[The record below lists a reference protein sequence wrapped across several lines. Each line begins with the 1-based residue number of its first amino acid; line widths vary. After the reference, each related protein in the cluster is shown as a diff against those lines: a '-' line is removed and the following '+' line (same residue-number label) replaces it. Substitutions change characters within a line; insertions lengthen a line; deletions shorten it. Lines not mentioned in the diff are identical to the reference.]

1 MTSNGVTSDGVSAT
15 GYDAAPG
22 SRLIAIDGPSGT
34 GKSTAARAVAR
45 ALGYGYLDTGALYRI
60 VTLHILDAGI
70 DPADDAA
77 VAAAL
82 PGLAFAPPTDPD
94 RQQHLLAGTD
104 VTARIRQDDVTAAVS
119 AVAANPAVRAFLLG
133 LQREIAYGAPMVVEG
148 RDIGTVIAPDAAVK
162 IYLTADAV
170 VRASRRAKQ
179 NGAGSGAGTDAAS
192 VEAVQRDLDRRDTA
206 DSTRAAAPLEAAADA
221 VLVDSTHHS
230 IDDTTNAVLAV
241 AAERGLLPGAAGQGV
256 PAGSEPVTWFHL
268 HGDDDPVPTGR
279 RPRNVDRG
287 RRIGIALSH
296 LMYRMTVRGEQH
308 MPASG
313 PLVVVSNHT
322 TFADGPM
329 LFGRLPRRISFLVKA
344 EVLVGPLGW
353 LLRTVGQYAID
364 RAAPQREVLL
374 AALAQLKEGGVI
386 GIFPEGQRTDGSVSE
401 VFRGAGWLAARAGA
415 TVVPVAL
422 RGTARP
428 AGRRMKRFRPRVHV
442 LVGRAFTVPRG
453 AGRTAIDAATADIQK
468 HLARLVADLDR
479 GLAARDDYRRRY
491 GRGWRRA

>member
-1 MTSNGVTSDGVSAT
+1 VTAPAH
-15 GYDAAPG
+15 DAARG

-34 GKSTAARAVAR
+34 GKSTVARAVAR
-45 ALGYGYLDTGALYRI
+45 TLGYGYLDTGALYRI
-60 VTLHILDAGI
+60 VTLHVLQAGI

-77 VAAAL
+77 VAAAR
-82 PGLAFAPPTDPD
+82 PGLAIAPPTDPD
-94 RQQHLLAGTD
+94 RQQHRLDGVD
-104 VTARIRQDDVTAAVS
+104 VAARIRADDVTAAVS

-162 IYLTADAV
+162 IYLTADAA
-170 VRASRRAKQ
+170 VRASRRLKQ
-179 NGAGSGAGTDAAS
+179 NAAGADNAPGGRNGSAGPATI
-192 VEAVQRDLDRRDTA
+192 EAVRQDLARRDTA
-206 DSTRAAAPLEAAADA
+206 DSTRVTAPLEAAADA
-221 VLVDSTHHS
+221 VPVDSTHQS
-230 IDDTTNAVLAV
+230 IDETTAAVLAV
-241 AAERGLLPGAAGQGV
+241 AAERGLTLGAVQ
-256 PAGSEPVTWFHL
+256 PAGSLPVTWFHL
-268 HGDDDPVPTGR
+268 HGENDPVPAGR

-296 LMYRMTVRGEQH
+296 LMYRMTVHGEEH

-313 PLVVVSNHT
+313 PLVVVANHT

-386 GIFPEGQRTDGSVSE
+386 GIFPEGQRTDGSVNE

-442 LVGRAFTVPRG
+442 LVGKAFTVPRG
-453 AGRTAIDAATADIQK
+453 AGRTAIDAATADIQA
-468 HLARLVADLDR
+468 HLSGLVADLDR
-479 GLAARDDYRRRY
+479 GLAARNDYRRRY